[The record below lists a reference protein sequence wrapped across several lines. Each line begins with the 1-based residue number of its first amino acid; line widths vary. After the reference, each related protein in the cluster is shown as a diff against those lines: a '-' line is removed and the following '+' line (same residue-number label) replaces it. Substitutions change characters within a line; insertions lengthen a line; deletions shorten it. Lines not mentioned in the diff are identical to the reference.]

1 MKDNLSVLDNPSLS
15 LFVKTVEIKVS
26 GARHELYSLS
36 SNSSIMIFYTSY
48 SFRNQDLQNSFI
60 YNDCLSVV
68 DLEVLLFNSLISP
81 LCHLNE

>member
-15 LFVKTVEIKVS
+15 LFIKTVEIKVS
-26 GARHELYSLS
+26 GAQHELHSLS
-36 SNSSIMIFYTSY
+36 SNSPIMIFY
-48 SFRNQDLQNSFI
+48 FRAQDLQNSFI

>member
-1 MKDNLSVLDNPSLS
+1 MKDNLSVLDNP
-15 LFVKTVEIKVS
+15 FIFFIYKTVEIKVS
-26 GARHELYSLS
+26 GAQHELYSLS
-36 SNSSIMIFYTSY
+36 SNSSIMIFY
-48 SFRNQDLQNSFI
+48 FRNQDLQNSFI

>member
-15 LFVKTVEIKVS
+15 LFIKTVEIKVS
-26 GARHELYSLS
+26 GARQELYSLS
-36 SNSSIMIFYTSY
+36 SNSSIMIFY
-48 SFRNQDLQNSFI
+48 FRNQDLQNSFS

>member
-1 MKDNLSVLDNPSLS
+1 MKA
-15 LFVKTVEIKVS
+15 S
-26 GARHELYSLS
+26 GAQHELYSLS
-36 SNSSIMIFYTSY
+36 SNSSIIFRYLILFLYIRYFT
-48 SFRNQDLQNSFI
+48 FRNQDLQNSFI